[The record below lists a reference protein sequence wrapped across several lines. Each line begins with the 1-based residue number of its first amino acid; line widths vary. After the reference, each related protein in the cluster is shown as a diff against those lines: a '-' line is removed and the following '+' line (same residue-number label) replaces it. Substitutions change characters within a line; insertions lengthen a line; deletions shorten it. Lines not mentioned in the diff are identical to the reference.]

1 MNTGHV
7 ISGAGHIGLIG
18 WLFFGAN
25 FAPTPEPFQVNE
37 VAVISSAE
45 FEALLA
51 GTTPPEAVTD
61 MVLPVPPETPPPPQP
76 APAVSPPPAEAP
88 TPVPSPAPSPEQ
100 PPAPPPAQPLPPS
113 DVQEEPPQI
122 APPPQEQAVL
132 APEIS
137 DRPSPRPAPRVAPE
151 PVATPEPDTKVDDI
165 VQEAATPAPS
175 PDPAQQKQEAT
186 APEAATTEIVTEAAE
201 KPSAAP
207 VSSVRPRARPNRPE
221 AVAAPNPPAT
231 PAPVPAPAA
240 TRDAVQDA
248 LQQAL
253 ADATAPSVPA
263 YSGPPI
269 SAGERDALRVAVQKC
284 WNVGSLSTDALR
296 TTVVV
301 SVSMTEDGKPVVPS
315 IRMRSFS
322 GGSQASAQQ
331 AFDSAR
337 RAIIRCGTRGY
348 DLPAEK
354 YALWQEIE
362 MTFNPEKMR
371 IK

>member
-1 MNTGHV
+1 
-7 ISGAGHIGLIG
+7 
-18 WLFFGAN
+18 
-25 FAPTPEPFQVNE
+25 
-37 VAVISSAE
+37 
-45 FEALLA
+45 
-51 GTTPPEAVTD
+51 
-61 MVLPVPPETPPPPQP
+61 
-76 APAVSPPPAEAP
+76 
-88 TPVPSPAPSPEQ
+88 
-100 PPAPPPAQPLPPS
+100 
-113 DVQEEPPQI
+113 
-122 APPPQEQAVL
+122 VL

-221 AVAAPNPPAT
+221 AVATPTPPAA